1 MIVEAVRT
9 DSYGGS
15 LAPAY
20 REHSRYKCVHCDT
33 TYEYIIDAVEGEFD
47 ALSDSVPVHFEM
59 LSDRIDQGHALG
71 HIHTI
76 IQTDGTRCWSP
87 QQQAAILAWTN

>member
-1 MIVEAVRT
+1 
-9 DSYGGS
+9 
-15 LAPAY
+15 
-20 REHSRYKCVHCDT
+20 
-33 TYEYIIDAVEGEFD
+33 
-47 ALSDSVPVHFEM
+47 M